1 VSGKASRV
9 ALVSLLG
16 PAFVAGVA
24 YLDPGNVAANI
35 TAGAQLGFLLIW
47 VVVGGN
53 IIAWLVQYLS
63 ASLGTV
69 TGKSLP
75 EVLGERMQS
84 RGGRLTYWFQ
94 GEVIAMATDVA
105 EVVGGAIALNL
116 LWGIPLWQGG
126 LIISGVSM
134 VVLAVHSRFG
144 AKPFER
150 VIILFLVIIAVGFG
164 VALWGEPVDSADF
177 FGGLVPR
184 LEGYDSVLLAAAILG
199 ATVMPHAI
207 YAHSGFSRDRIVES
221 DHIPIERLR
230 VANRVDVSLALL
242 LAGSVNVVLLVVGAV
257 LLVGQPNTDT
267 LDGAFVALQ
276 NVSGP
281 MVATAFAVALLASSL
296 ASTAVGAYAGAEI
309 MHGLIRRRIPALVRR
324 GITVVP
330 AIAILAL
337 GVEPTTALILSQVIL
352 SWGIPFALIPLIV
365 LTGNREVMGAYRSHG
380 AVRALAAVA
389 TAFVIIINGGLI
401 VLTLG
406 G

>member
-1 VSGKASRV
+1 
-9 ALVSLLG
+9 
-16 PAFVAGVA
+16 
-24 YLDPGNVAANI
+24 
-35 TAGAQLGFLLIW
+35 
-47 VVVGGN
+47 
-53 IIAWLVQYLS
+53 
-63 ASLGTV
+63 
-69 TGKSLP
+69 
-75 EVLGERMQS
+75 
-84 RGGRLTYWFQ
+84 
-94 GEVIAMATDVA
+94 
-105 EVVGGAIALNL
+105 
-116 LWGIPLWQGG
+116 
-126 LIISGVSM
+126 
-134 VVLAVHSRFG
+134 
-144 AKPFER
+144 
-150 VIILFLVIIAVGFG
+150 
-164 VALWGEPVDSADF
+164 
-177 FGGLVPR
+177 
-184 LEGYDSVLLAAAILG
+184 
-199 ATVMPHAI
+199 
-207 YAHSGFSRDRIVES
+207 
-221 DHIPIERLR
+221 

-276 NVSGP
+276 IVSGP

-365 LTGNREVMGAYRSHG
+365 LTGNRELMGAYRSHG